1 MVDCEDS
8 VDSRKSNTN
17 EGIIG
22 YCVGCEVHEEHR
34 ERANRSR
41 QEYKKDVEEN
51 VDENKFYSM
60 DMQKIIML
68 LHLPGIKT
76 ALFTQRIFVI
86 NQTAAPLGGGA
97 SKGSWKP
104 IGFLWHEAIQGRND
118 VDVASVVV
126 KFLTSDDVKE

>member
-1 MVDCEDS
+1 
-8 VDSRKSNTN
+8 
-17 EGIIG
+17 
-22 YCVGCEVHEEHR
+22 
-34 ERANRSR
+34 
-41 QEYKKDVEEN
+41 
-51 VDENKFYSM
+51 M

-86 NQTAAPLGGGA
+86 NQTAAPLGGGGGGA

-118 VDVASVVV
+118 ENVASIVV
-126 KFLTSDDVKE
+126 KFLMM